1 MTAAIAPGSVEGVG
15 HVGRNGRGSGR
26 PFPDGRYGLG
36 RPGRGWALIRFPW
49 GIDVDYSAWET
60 FIICTI

>member
-15 HVGRNGRGSGR
+15 HVGRNGRSSGR
-26 PFPDGRYGLG
+26 PFPDGRYGLVHQKGNG
-36 RPGRGWALIRFPW
+36 RLFVSRG